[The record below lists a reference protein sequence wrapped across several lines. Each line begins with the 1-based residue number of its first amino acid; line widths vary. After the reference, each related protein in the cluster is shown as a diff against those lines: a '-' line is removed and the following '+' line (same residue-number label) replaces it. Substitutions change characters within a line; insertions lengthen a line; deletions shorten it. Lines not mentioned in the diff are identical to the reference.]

1 MAAETSKT
9 IIELKERDTRQF
21 PREELFYPSGQS
33 RILPETR
40 ALSAIDLRETATGLE
55 LRALGLIGYLPLTPS
70 IVLNLKPKFPV
81 QNLWRMLALADET
94 YELILPVLRH
104 YERAEGTAPHQLL
117 ARGFCHY
124 LREIVAKG
132 VARGY
137 FREPHRGHYKPK
149 VNFGQTLAR
158 YMARGDDLNVSA
170 DVFAFSADLPI
181 NRILKAACV
190 AFFAIIPKTE
200 AWDEER
206 RLLSEALHA
215 LRLLRPQSLRS
226 GGEAISET
234 APSWLRPSYRGVM
247 AVYSVLLGYTN
258 VGFAYDA
265 QGSEM
270 PSFLFSL
277 DTVFESFVRNTFRTE
292 LKADK
297 LSVVDG
303 NKPEHQHALFLDNKR
318 FPTKPDIIIRKKRDV
333 RCLGEVKYKPKIEES
348 DRYQLLSHVV
358 ATSAPLG
365 FWVSPALAAADAG
378 LEYIGKIASG
388 AKFYHYRLDISG
400 DLEAARIE
408 MVQRLKPLFA

>member
-1 MAAETSKT
+1 MAASLPKT
-9 IIELKERDTRQF
+9 IIELRERETRPF

-94 YELILPVLRH
+94 YELILPVLRN
-104 YERAEGTAPHQLL
+104 YERADGTAPHQLL

-132 VARGY
+132 MARGY
-137 FREPHRGHYKPK
+137 YREPHLGHYKPK
-149 VNFGQTLAR
+149 INFGQTLAR
-158 YMARGDDLNVSA
+158 YMARGDELNVSA
-170 DVFAFSADLPI
+170 DVFAFSADLRI
-181 NRILKAACV
+181 NRALKAACI
-190 AFFAIIPKTE
+190 AFFAIIPKTA
-200 AWDEER
+200 AWNEER
-206 RLLSEALHA
+206 RLLTEALHA
-215 LRLLRPQSLRS
+215 LRLLRPQTLHF
-226 GGEAISET
+226 GEVTIAES

-277 DTVFESFVRNTFRTE
+277 DTVFESFIRNTFRVE
-292 LKADK
+292 LIAEKI
-297 LSVVDG
+297 SVTDG
-303 NKPEHQHALFLDNKR
+303 NKPEHHGALFTDNKR
-318 FPTKPDIIIRKKRDV
+318 FPTKPDIIIRKKREI

-358 ATSAPLG
+358 AASAPLG
-365 FWVSPALAAADAG
+365 FWVSPALSSTDAG
-378 LEYIGKIASG
+378 LEYVGKIPSG

-400 DLEAARIE
+400 DLETARIE
-408 MVQRLKPLFA
+408 MVQKLKPLFL

>member
-1 MAAETSKT
+1 MAASTSRT
-9 IIELKERDTRQF
+9 IIELKERETRQF

-40 ALSAIDLRETATGLE
+40 ALSAIDLRETAMGLE
-55 LRALGLIGYLPLTPS
+55 LRALGLIGYLPLTPT

-104 YERAEGTAPHQLL
+104 YERAEGIAPHQLL

-124 LREIVAKG
+124 LREIAGKG

-158 YMARGDDLNVSA
+158 CMARGDDLNVSA
-170 DVFAFSADLPI
+170 EVFAFSADLPL
-181 NRILKAACV
+181 NRILKAACL
-190 AFFAIIPKTE
+190 AFFATIPKTA
-200 AWDEER
+200 AWEEER

-215 LRLLRPQSLRS
+215 LRRLRAEPLRF
-226 GGEAISET
+226 GEQDIADT
-234 APSWLRPSYRGVM
+234 APSWLRSSYRGVM
-247 AVYSVLLGYTN
+247 GVYSVLLGYTS
-258 VGFAYDA
+258 VGFYYDA
-265 QGSEM
+265 RGSEM

-277 DTVFESFVRNTFRTE
+277 DTVFEGFVRNTFRAE
-292 LKADK
+292 LRADK
-297 LSVVDG
+297 ISVVDG
-303 NKPEHQHALFLDNKR
+303 NKPEHQHPLFLDNKR
-318 FPTKPDIIIRKKRDV
+318 YPTKPDIILRKKREIN
-333 RCLGEVKYKPKIEES
+333 CLGEVKYKPKIEET

-358 ATSAPLG
+358 ATSAPIG
-365 FWVSPALAAADAG
+365 FWVSPALSATDAG
-378 LEYIGKIASG
+378 LEYVGRIASG

-400 DLEAARIE
+400 DLEIARIE
-408 MVQRLKPLFA
+408 MVRALKQHFI